1 MGESIIVKTDKDYQY
16 VGLDYYGEVIDYDT
30 FTFNSDGTDM
40 SFSADYYDDGYYIN
54 RYFRVLKGFKSIS
67 LLAIVALV
75 IQCIYYVGFIMG
87 FSEVEEDHIVRMSL
101 GRRLM
106 NVSFLA
112 YSLIFTVLAFA
123 FLEDLFFNFV
133 PYLYDLRDTLI
144 LIIVI
149 LLFILLTAF
158 TLYSTLTKQDYEFNF
173 ESNRLIVNYRKKEL
187 FNAVYADLE
196 ADGTITRTVN
206 GISALNLKL
215 TNEANTVD
223 MNLLFRGEHDFNELT
238 LRLYRVARVQS
249 DDEILDI
256 ELYVKQKNRMPLVLV
271 LLVVVVT
278 SLLVLLGLMM
288 KEYIIIIIASGVPF
302 LVLIVYFVK
311 YRKTVDRVSIVV
323 DEKGIKIGNHHYEMI
338 DRIRLNI
345 FQRVSIVCCHLVSIR
360 IPILFTSIIIKLI
373 IQNGIRNFMWRLT
386 SISVIRLK
394 TNSGR

>member
-54 RYFRVLKGFKSIS
+54 RDFRVLKGFKSIS

-123 FLEDLFFNFV
+123 FLADLFFNFV

-158 TLYSTLTKQDYEFNF
+158 ALYSTLTKQDYEFNF

-196 ADGTITRTVN
+196 ADGTITRTAN

-215 TNEANTVD
+215 TNQANTVD
-223 MNLLFRGEHDFNELT
+223 MNLLFMGEQDFNELT

-249 DDEILDI
+249 DDEVLDI

-323 DEKGIKIGNHHYEMI
+323 DEKGIKIGNDHYYMI
-338 DRIRLNI
+338 DRIKIEHLSTGINRMLP
-345 FQRVSIVCCHLVSIR
+345 FSINKDSYFIYINHNKIDYSKWYKKFYVEIDQY
-360 IPILFTSIIIKLI
+360 FGDKIK
-373 IQNGIRNFMWRLT
+373 N
-386 SISVIRLK
+386 
-394 TNSGR
+394 

>member
-54 RYFRVLKGFKSIS
+54 QDFRVLKGFKSIS

-123 FLEDLFFNFV
+123 FLADLFFNFV

-144 LIIVI
+144 LLIVI
-149 LLFILLTAF
+149 LLYILLTAF
-158 TLYSTLTKQDYEFNF
+158 ALYSTLTKQDYEFNF

-196 ADGTITRTVN
+196 ADGMITRTAN

-223 MNLLFRGEHDFNELT
+223 MNLLLW
-238 LRLYRVARVQS
+238 
-249 DDEILDI
+249 
-256 ELYVKQKNRMPLVLV
+256 
-271 LLVVVVT
+271 
-278 SLLVLLGLMM
+278 
-288 KEYIIIIIASGVPF
+288 
-302 LVLIVYFVK
+302 
-311 YRKTVDRVSIVV
+311 VS
-323 DEKGIKIGNHHYEMI
+323 MI
-338 DRIRLNI
+338 SMN
-345 FQRVSIVCCHLVSIR
+345 
-360 IPILFTSIIIKLI
+360 
-373 IQNGIRNFMWRLT
+373 
-386 SISVIRLK
+386 
-394 TNSGR
+394 

>member
-54 RYFRVLKGFKSIS
+54 RDFRVLKGFKSIS

-87 FSEVEEDHIVRMSL
+87 FSEVGEDHIVRMSL

-158 TLYSTLTKQDYEFNF
+158 ALYSTLTKQDYEFNF
-173 ESNRLIVNYRKKEL
+173 ESNRLIVNYREKEL

-196 ADGTITRTVN
+196 ADGTITRTAN

-215 TNEANTVD
+215 TNQANTVD
-223 MNLLFRGEHDFNELT
+223 MNLLFMGEQDFNELT
-238 LRLYRVARVQS
+238 SRLYRVGRVQS
-249 DDEILDI
+249 DDEVLDI

-311 YRKTVDRVSIVV
+311 Y
-323 DEKGIKIGNHHYEMI
+323 
-338 DRIRLNI
+338 
-345 FQRVSIVCCHLVSIR
+345 
-360 IPILFTSIIIKLI
+360 
-373 IQNGIRNFMWRLT
+373 
-386 SISVIRLK
+386 
-394 TNSGR
+394 

>member
-54 RYFRVLKGFKSIS
+54 RDFRVLKGFKSIS

-123 FLEDLFFNFV
+123 FLADLFFNFV

-158 TLYSTLTKQDYEFNF
+158 ALYSTLTKQDYEFNF

-196 ADGTITRTVN
+196 ADGTITRTAN

-223 MNLLFRGEHDFNELT
+223 MNLLLW
-238 LRLYRVARVQS
+238 
-249 DDEILDI
+249 
-256 ELYVKQKNRMPLVLV
+256 
-271 LLVVVVT
+271 
-278 SLLVLLGLMM
+278 
-288 KEYIIIIIASGVPF
+288 
-302 LVLIVYFVK
+302 
-311 YRKTVDRVSIVV
+311 VS
-323 DEKGIKIGNHHYEMI
+323 MI
-338 DRIRLNI
+338 SMN
-345 FQRVSIVCCHLVSIR
+345 
-360 IPILFTSIIIKLI
+360 
-373 IQNGIRNFMWRLT
+373 
-386 SISVIRLK
+386 
-394 TNSGR
+394 